1 MTQMRPKIMN
11 DEEASTT
18 TYPIFFVET
27 VRINELISKMYR
39 HSKQIILLEDM
50 LSILVS
56 GQQDVIQD
64 LRGKK
69 EKLDTIKR
77 NLSQQEQFSDLDKG
91 ILFIISQSQLF
102 NIVDS
107 TSIKDNEIVAI
118 INKRKVAVNS
128 IKGAIKDLTSNGILI
143 EISKNSLKHVINK
156 KTWHELLI

>member
-1 MTQMRPKIMN
+1 
-11 DEEASTT
+11 
-18 TYPIFFVET
+18 
-27 VRINELISKMYR
+27 MYR

-91 ILFIISQSQLF
+91 ILFIISQS
-102 NIVDS
+102 
-107 TSIKDNEIVAI
+107 
-118 INKRKVAVNS
+118 
-128 IKGAIKDLTSNGILI
+128 
-143 EISKNSLKHVINK
+143 
-156 KTWHELLI
+156 